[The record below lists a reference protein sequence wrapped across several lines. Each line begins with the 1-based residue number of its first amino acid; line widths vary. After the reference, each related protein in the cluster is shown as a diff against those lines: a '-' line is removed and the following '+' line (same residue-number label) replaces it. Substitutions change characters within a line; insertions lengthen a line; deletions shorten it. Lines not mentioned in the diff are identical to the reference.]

1 MVMLVHNRSV
11 PLQLQDIQGY
21 RPVRIKRYDEY
32 MIALNGRDQEY
43 REANVLA
50 GGLESPLLDLLNV
63 RYIVVPR
70 ATVDHRADLERL
82 AESHPTAYADASVR
96 VLRRQ
101 SALPRAWLVHDARQV
116 RRGEAL
122 ALIGS
127 GAVDP
132 ARVALLE
139 EAPPPLSRPPDP
151 AADRARV
158 ELFEPGRIRVGTST
172 GAAGLLVLS
181 EVYYP
186 AWKAYV
192 DGEPAP
198 LYVADHALRAV
209 RVPAGGHTVE
219 LRYESASLRLG
230 IATSLLSY
238 ALALAVAALWLYK
251 RLATRRS

>member
-1 MVMLVHNRSV
+1 M
-11 PLQLQDIQGY
+11 
-21 RPVRIKRYDEY
+21 
-32 MIALNGRDQEY
+32 
-43 REANVLA
+43 
-50 GGLESPLLDLLNV
+50 

-82 AESHPTAYADASVR
+82 GESHPTAYADASVR

-101 SALPRAWLVHDARQV
+101 SALPRAWLVHDARRV

-132 ARVALLE
+132 ALGRAPRGRAAAAL
-139 EAPPPLSRPPDP
+139 ASPDP

-158 ELFEPGRIRVGTST
+158 DLFEPGRIRASVST

-209 RVPAGGHTVE
+209 PVPAGEHTVE
-219 LRYESASLRLG
+219 LRYESVSLRIG
-230 IATSLLSY
+230 IATSILSY
-238 ALALAVAALWLYK
+238 GLTAGLAVAHLDSVRS
-251 RLATRRS
+251 RLRFPLIARRNDRRTKILAESETP